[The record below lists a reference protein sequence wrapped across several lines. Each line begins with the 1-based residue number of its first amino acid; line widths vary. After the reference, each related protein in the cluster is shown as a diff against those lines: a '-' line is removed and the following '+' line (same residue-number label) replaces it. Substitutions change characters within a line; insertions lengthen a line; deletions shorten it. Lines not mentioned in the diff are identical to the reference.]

1 VQPGRPSGTALR
13 VALRRAAHQLLDDP
27 RVLDD
32 PMALRIVGDEAS
44 ALRAD
49 PGAYDRTTFDRAMR
63 AFLVARSRVAEDG
76 LAAAVAAGVRQYVV
90 LGAGLDTFAY
100 RNPYPDVRVFE
111 VDAPATQAWKR
122 SCLAAGGI
130 DRPASLAF
138 VPVDFERQALTDEL
152 RRAELDTDRPVWFS
166 WLGVTP
172 YLAPEA
178 VVATLRDIAQ
188 LARDGGGVAFDYG
201 VDSSSLTYRQRAVV
215 AVLRSRV
222 RRVGEPFK
230 SAFRPSTLAATL
242 ATIGFRRVVD
252 LDADAL
258 NARYFASRRDRLR
271 VGSIGHVVVAHR

>member
-1 VQPGRPSGTALR
+1 VRPGRPSGTALR

-32 PMALRIVGDEAS
+32 PMALRIVGDHAS

-49 PGAYDRTTFDRAMR
+49 PRAYDRTPIDRALR

-76 LAAAVAAGVRQYVV
+76 LASAVAAGIRQYVV

-100 RNPYPDVRVFE
+100 RNPYPDVSVFE

-130 DRPASLAF
+130 ELPQRVAF
-138 VPVDFERQALTDEL
+138 VPVDFERQALADEL
-152 RRAELDTDRPVWFS
+152 RRAGLDIDRPVWFS

-172 YLAPEA
+172 YLAPDA
-178 VVATLRDIAQ
+178 VMATLRDIAP
-188 LARDGGGVAFDYG
+188 LAREGGGVAFDYS
-201 VDSSSLTYRQRAVV
+201 VDSSSLTLRQRAVV
-215 AVLRSRV
+215 AVLRARV
-222 RRVGEPFK
+222 RRAGEPFK
-230 SAFRPSTLAATL
+230 SAFEPSELAATL
-242 ATIGFRRVVD
+242 TAIGFAHVED

-258 NARYFASRRDRLR
+258 NARYFAGRSDRLR
-271 VGSIGHVVVAHR
+271 VGSIGHVVVARR

>member
-1 VQPGRPSGTALR
+1 
-13 VALRRAAHQLLDDP
+13 
-27 RVLDD
+27 
-32 PMALRIVGDEAS
+32 
-44 ALRAD
+44 
-49 PGAYDRTTFDRAMR
+49 
-63 AFLVARSRVAEDG
+63 
-76 LAAAVAAGVRQYVV
+76 VAAGVRQYVV

-100 RNPYPDVRVFE
+100 RNPYVDVRVFE
-111 VDAPATQAWKR
+111 VDVPATQAWKR

-130 DRPASLAF
+130 DLPGSLAF

-152 RRAELDTDRPVWFS
+152 RGAGLDTDRPVWFS

-172 YLAPEA
+172 YLAPDA

-201 VDSSSLTYRQRAVV
+201 VDSSSLTFRQRAVV
-215 AVLRSRV
+215 AALRARV
-222 RRVGEPFK
+222 RRAGEPFK
-230 SAFRPSTLAATL
+230 SAFKPSVLAATL
-242 ATIGFRRVVD
+242 TAIGFRRVVD